1 MADEKLSS
9 RSWKLD
15 LTGGR
20 LAGEIDGAEALKQ
33 AVMIAL
39 SVPRYEHLIFSDQF
53 GHELDG
59 LIGRDPDY
67 IEAAAPGL
75 IADALL
81 PDDRV
86 AGIGGLTLE
95 TEGDQA
101 KLVFTVLA
109 VKDAGV
115 TDVAVAAE
123 LEGGK

>member
-95 TEGDQA
+95 TEADSA
-101 KLVFTVLA
+101 KLTFTVLA
-109 VKDAGV
+109 EETGG
-115 TDVAVAAE
+115 TDVTVTAE